1 MEIKI
6 KKVNSQNQLEDTKKP
21 PRKKRTSSKVK
32 KIVPVIKPVEKN
44 IENYVTETLADI
56 DDTVTVDEREEIQRE
71 PILPTININHLEW
84 IYNMRDKSSWFYLV
98 LFGLSAGFIYFSY
111 KYNNWMLALIVIL
124 GFVMVAQ
131 KNTKIENF
139 RIDEAGINIQNQKME
154 WTDISSCGIETLNES
169 TLLLTVMPNT
179 FLHSKI
185 YLPFEKSK
193 EREVLY
199 LINKYSKFVNNK
211 SSAFDQIV
219 KWIIF

>member
-1 MEIKI
+1 
-6 KKVNSQNQLEDTKKP
+6 
-21 PRKKRTSSKVK
+21 
-32 KIVPVIKPVEKN
+32 
-44 IENYVTETLADI
+44 
-56 DDTVTVDEREEIQRE
+56 
-71 PILPTININHLEW
+71 
-84 IYNMRDKSSWFYLV
+84 
-98 LFGLSAGFIYFSY
+98 
-111 KYNNWMLALIVIL
+111 
-124 GFVMVAQ
+124 MVAQ